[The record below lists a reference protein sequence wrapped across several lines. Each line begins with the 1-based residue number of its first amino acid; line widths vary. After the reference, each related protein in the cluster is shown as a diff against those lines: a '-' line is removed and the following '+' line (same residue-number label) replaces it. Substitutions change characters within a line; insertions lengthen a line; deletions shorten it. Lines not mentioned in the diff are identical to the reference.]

1 VTPASQISPEL
12 VLVCPELAARERA
25 AMPDRPWEA
34 FVPRAREQ
42 LAVPV
47 LVAVAPERTKPPR
60 WLRVVSLVPAALL
73 VAFAALLLVGSI
85 SSFGERPSLAP
96 ASHHPDG
103 SGAVSS
109 GAASTAAT
117 WPTRPADAAR
127 QPANAGP

>member
-1 VTPASQISPEL
+1 MIPASQISPEL
-12 VLVCPELAARERA
+12 VLVCPELGAQARA

-34 FVPRAREQ
+34 FVPRPREQ
-42 LAVPV
+42 P
-47 LVAVAPERTKPPR
+47 VAPAPLTPTPTKPKPPR

-85 SSFGERPSLAP
+85 SSFGQRPSLAP
-96 ASHHPDG
+96 ASPHPR
-103 SGAVSS
+103 ATSS

-117 WPTRPADAAR
+117 WQRRPEVPTR

>member
-1 VTPASQISPEL
+1 MTPASQISPEL
-12 VLVCPELAARERA
+12 VLVCPELGAQARA

-34 FVPRAREQ
+34 FLPGLREQ
-42 LAVPV
+42 V
-47 LVAVAPERTKPPR
+47 VAPAPSTVMPTPTKPKPPR

-85 SSFGERPSLAP
+85 SSFGKRPSLAP
-96 ASHHPDG
+96 APRHP
-103 SGAVSS
+103 GATSS

-117 WPTRPADAAR
+117 WQRHPAVATR